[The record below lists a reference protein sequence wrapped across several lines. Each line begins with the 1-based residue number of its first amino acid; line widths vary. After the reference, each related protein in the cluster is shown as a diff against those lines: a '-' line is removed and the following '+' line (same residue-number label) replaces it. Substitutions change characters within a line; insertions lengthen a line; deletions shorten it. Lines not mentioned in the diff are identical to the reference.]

1 MAAVLDL
8 VRSRM
13 GGLQHEHCISR
24 ISGSTGVWELVK
36 FQLLYFLLLFLPVN
50 ILMKIIRSVKKPVV
64 IPISNRLGPSQN
76 SGVDK

>member
-24 ISGSTGVWELVK
+24 ISGSTGVWESVNLR
-36 FQLLYFLLLFLPVN
+36 LLYFLLLFLPVN
-50 ILMKIIRSVKKPVV
+50 ILAENHQIGQKTRSDTDLK
-64 IPISNRLGPSQN
+64 STGYQTE
-76 SGVDK
+76 